1 VEQFRA
7 VASANGARTYS
18 SLMNG
23 GGAGRTDAV
32 MAAMVENVQ
41 KRKTRRGKDFVMADF
56 SDQSGNFSASCFEE
70 SLVENFVRWSKE
82 GACVLLNVELDS
94 PSPDEPPRVTVRG
107 ARPLNEVKA
116 GARML
121 LTLDIDRMEAVQ
133 ELAMLM
139 RPGAPG
145 CGEVVA
151 VLDLG
156 EGRRQKVRLGRDFA
170 LDGEFAEH
178 LASVAGISNVSLIA
192 RRGPEG
198 LRRAA

>member
-1 VEQFRA
+1 
-7 VASANGARTYS
+7 
-18 SLMNG
+18 
-23 GGAGRTDAV
+23 
-32 MAAMVENVQ
+32 
-41 KRKTRRGKDFVMADF
+41 
-56 SDQSGNFSASCFEE
+56 
-70 SLVENFVRWSKE
+70 
-82 GACVLLNVELDS
+82 
-94 PSPDEPPRVTVRG
+94 
-107 ARPLNEVKA
+107 
-116 GARML
+116 ML

-133 ELAMLM
+133 DLAMLM